1 MKKNNLIIVIIIG
14 IIFVVSCVFYFGFG
28 RNKVKV
34 VKNEEIVLEEYKNNE
49 FSMKKPKGWV
59 VETAGSGMFYSIKVY
74 DPNEKRNQIFLL
86 LKAQPLLK
94 SDKASALYKNYY
106 KLTGNNPSWKLFSEA
121 IVLNKPTVLEFY
133 KSFNKYS
140 EFAKSIEPTYSN
152 FNFPVLNDINVIEE
166 YPGNGQFKNIA
177 LDDKI
182 IRISYNNEESKSAE
196 GMFKAAVV
204 NFGNTMQGGTDIG
217 YYMVYDIA
225 FISSVKDEFTNYQSI
240 LADSFKTIEF
250 NDEYVKKT
258 IDDGN
263 AQTKASLELNASIQ
277 RSFESYMSAWESRS
291 KTYDI
296 MSQKQS
302 DQILGYERV
311 YDTDTNEIYKA
322 YNGFTDDY
330 KGNKYKSVTDDMYL
344 NKTNGYIEK

>member
-1 MKKNNLIIVIIIG
+1 MKKNNLIILIIG
-14 IIFVVSCVFYFGFG
+14 VLVLGVSIYYFGFSKE
-28 RNKVKV
+28 KVKV

-59 VETAGSGMFYSIKVY
+59 VETSGSGMFYSIKVY

-94 SDKASALYKNYY
+94 SDKASKAYKNYY
-106 KLTGNNPSWKLFSEA
+106 KLTGNNPAWKLFNEA
-121 IVLNKPTVLEFY
+121 IVLSKPTTLEFY
-133 KSFNKYS
+133 NSFNNYS
-140 EFAKSIEPTYSN
+140 KFAKSVESEYSN
-152 FNFPVLNDINVIEE
+152 YNFPVFNDINLIEE
-166 YPGNGQFKNIA
+166 YEANSQFKNIA

-182 IRISYNNEESKSAE
+182 IRATYKNEEDKDTE
-196 GMFKAAVV
+196 GMLEASIV
-204 NFGNTMQGGTDIG
+204 NFGNTMQNGIDMG
-217 YYMVYDIA
+217 YYMVYNIFA
-225 FISSVKDEFTNYQSI
+225 ISSVKDEFTNYESI
-240 LADSFKTIEF
+240 LTDSFKTIEF
-250 NDEYVKKT
+250 SNEYVKKT

-263 AQTKASLELNASIQ
+263 AQTKAALELSASIQ
-277 RSFESYMSAWESRS
+277 RSFESYMNAWENRS

-311 YDTDTNEIYKA
+311 YDTNTNEIYKA
-322 YNGFTDDY
+322 YQGFTDDY
-330 KGNKYKSVTDDMYL
+330 KGNRYKSVTDDMYL